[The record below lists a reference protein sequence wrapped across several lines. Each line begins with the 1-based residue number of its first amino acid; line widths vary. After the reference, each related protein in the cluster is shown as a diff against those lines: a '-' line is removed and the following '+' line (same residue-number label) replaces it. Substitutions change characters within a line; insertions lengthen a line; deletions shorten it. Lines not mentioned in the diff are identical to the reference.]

1 MSTDIKLSKVQLAKI
16 IQLGGLLHKM
26 ICNVIGKLGKEALTE
41 FAVPLAKDIL
51 LQLVTKATY
60 RP

>member
-16 IQLGGLLHKM
+16 IQLGGLLRKM

-60 RP
+60 RL